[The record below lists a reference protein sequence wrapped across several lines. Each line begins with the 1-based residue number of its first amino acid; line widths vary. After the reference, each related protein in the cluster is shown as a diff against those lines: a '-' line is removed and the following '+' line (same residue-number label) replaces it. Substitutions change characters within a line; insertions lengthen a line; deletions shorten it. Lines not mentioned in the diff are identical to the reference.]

1 MESLVT
7 PPMARNTPFDG
18 AGSDDSG
25 FGFPANPTWDS
36 VRKMTRRLEASER
49 HLLEASRRLIFH
61 MNNTPLAVVEWD
73 SAGHCVSWNGEAEDL
88 FGRTR
93 GEMVGRPC
101 RCGEL
106 IHAEDRPRFLEVFD
120 RLCQGRQLSDFTAC
134 RSIHPDGII
143 SHCEWYLSA
152 LMDDE
157 GRVQSILA
165 VVNNVTSRE
174 EALADL
180 QSLNGNLEEAILER
194 TEQLRVSNEELRQ
207 EIEVRRE
214 LEDDLIRI
222 SEREHRRIGHDLHDG
237 VCQELAGIRF
247 SLEAI
252 ARRRR
257 KGTVLRGQ
265 LDHITGAV
273 DRAVRHIRLL
283 SRGLAPLE
291 LEDGDLATA
300 LQELAAN
307 TSVLFDVRCTFEG
320 FGQPVQMPIDRSTN
334 LFRIAQ
340 EAIQNAI
347 KHGGADQIA
356 IHLDFDSAR
365 LVVTDDGCGLEA
377 TSRVPQPQGNGM
389 GLRIMH
395 HRADLLEA
403 TILIEPAQSR
413 GTRLICQFQP

>member
-1 MESLVT
+1 METLNALPLMSRN
-7 PPMARNTPFDG
+7 PPLHSA
-18 AGSDDSG
+18 ASDD
-25 FGFPANPTWDS
+25 FGMTFPTAPSWDS
-36 VRKMTRRLEASER
+36 MRSISRRLEVSER
-49 HLLEASRRLIFH
+49 HLLEASRRLLFH
-61 MNNTPLAVVEWD
+61 MNNTPLAVLEWD
-73 SAGHCVSWNGEAEDL
+73 SADRCILWNEEAEDL

-93 GEMVGRPC
+93 PEMLGTPC
-101 RCGEL
+101 CCEDL
-106 IHAEDRPRFLEVFD
+106 IHSEDRPRFREVFE
-120 RLCQGRQLSDFTAC
+120 RLQQGRQLSDFMAC
-134 RSIHPDGII
+134 RSIHPAGTV

-157 GRVQSILA
+157 GRVQSIMA
-165 VVNNVTSRE
+165 VVNNVTARE

-180 QSLNGNLEEAILER
+180 QSLNGHLEDAIQER
-194 TEQLRVSNEELRQ
+194 TEELRISNEELRQ

-247 SLEAI
+247 SLEAM

-257 KGTVLRGQ
+257 KGTVFRSQ
-265 LDHITGAV
+265 LDYITGAV
-273 DRAVRHIRLL
+273 ERAVRHIRLL

-300 LQELAAN
+300 LKELATN
-307 TSVLFDVRCTFEG
+307 TSELFSVCCTFEAVG
-320 FGQPVQMPIDRSTN
+320 PALSMPIERSTN

-347 KHGGADQIA
+347 KHGGAARIS
-356 IHLDFDSAR
+356 ICLDFKAGQ
-365 LVVTDDGCGLEA
+365 LHVTDDGCGLEA
-377 TSRVPQPQGNGM
+377 ALRVPQPLGNGM

-395 HRADLLEA
+395 HRADILNA
-403 TILIEPAQSR
+403 TIQMEPSQSG
-413 GTRLICQFQP
+413 GTRLICQF

>member
-1 MESLVT
+1 MENLVAS
-7 PPMARNTPFDG
+7 PMARNTPCNG
-18 AGSDDSG
+18 AGSDDHGSA
-25 FGFPANPTWDS
+25 FPANPTWDS
-36 VRKMTRRLEASER
+36 MRKMTRRLEASER
-49 HLLEASRRLIFH
+49 HLFEACRRLLFH

-73 SAGHCVSWNGEAEDL
+73 SAGECVSWNGEAEDL
-88 FGRTR
+88 FGRACA
-93 GEMVGRPC
+93 EMVGKPC
-101 RCGEL
+101 PCEEL
-106 IHAEDRPRFLEVFD
+106 IHPEDLPTFLGVFE
-120 RLCQGRQLSDFTAC
+120 RVCEGRQLSDFTAC

-157 GRVQSILA
+157 GRVQSIMA

-180 QSLNGNLEEAILER
+180 QSLNSNLEDAILER
-194 TEQLRVSNEELRQ
+194 TEELRVSNEELRQ

-291 LEDGDLATA
+291 LEDGDLPSA

-307 TSVLFDVRCTFEG
+307 TSALFNVLCTFEE
-320 FGQPVQMPIDRSTN
+320 FGQPVHMPIDRSTN

-347 KHGGADQIA
+347 KHGGADHIA
-356 IHLDFDSAR
+356 IHLDFDSGR

-377 TSRVPQPQGNGM
+377 ASRVPQPQGNGM

-395 HRADLLEA
+395 HRADILAA
-403 TILIEPAQSR
+403 TIRLEPAPLR
-413 GTRLICQFQP
+413 GTRIICQFQP

>member
-1 MESLVT
+1 M
-7 PPMARNTPFDG
+7 
-18 AGSDDSG
+18 
-25 FGFPANPTWDS
+25 
-36 VRKMTRRLEASER
+36 RKITRRLEASER
-49 HLLEASRRLIFH
+49 HLLEASRRLLFH

-73 SAGHCVSWNGEAEDL
+73 SGGHCVSWNGEAEDL

-93 GEMVGRPC
+93 SEMVGNLA
-101 RCGEL
+101 RCEEL
-106 IHAEDRPRFLEVFD
+106 IHADDRSVFLEVFE
-120 RLCQGRQLSDFTAC
+120 RLRQGRQLSDFAAC
-134 RSIHPDGII
+134 RALHPAGTV

-152 LMDDE
+152 FMDDE
-157 GRVQSILA
+157 GRVQSIMA
-165 VVNNVTSRE
+165 VVNNVTARE
-174 EALADL
+174 EALEDL
-180 QSLNGNLEEAILER
+180 QNLNGNLEDAILER
-194 TEQLRVSNEELRQ
+194 TEELRVTNEELRQ

-252 ARRRR
+252 ARHRR

-273 DRAVRHIRLL
+273 ERAVRHIRLL

-307 TSVLFDVRCTFEG
+307 TSVLFNVCCSFESSG
-320 FGQPVQMPIDRSTN
+320 RPVTMPIDRSTN

-347 KHGGADQIA
+347 KHGGAHHIA
-356 IHLDFDSAR
+356 ILLNFDAGELS
-365 LVVTDDGCGLEA
+365 VTDDGCGLEA
-377 TSRVPQPQGNGM
+377 AARTPAPQGNGM

-395 HRADLLEA
+395 HRADTLNA
-403 TILIEPAQSR
+403 TIRIEPAPAQ
-413 GTRLICQFQP
+413 GTRVVCQFQP